1 MQEEDLSINE
11 MQARQFTFLLS
22 AAKDVAGS
30 VLVPHIF
37 TLFCLFL
44 ERANLGMLEK
54 PLRQIGYCQRS

>member
-11 MQARQFTFLLS
+11 LQARQFTFLLS
-22 AAKDVAGS
+22 TAKDVPGS

-44 ERANLGMLEK
+44 VSAVLGLLEK
-54 PLRQIGYCQRS
+54 HLRQIRYCQRS